1 MFEGRMNFELKK
13 YIGLFF
19 VLLYGFPVVYQAVHV
34 IEHQSELQTNHSC
47 CQSHSETTA
56 YVISSLENSSEDC
69 PICDYQFTLFE
80 AIKPSISNE
89 YLPQHCELNS
99 VFSYSTVPT
108 YSGNLS
114 SLRAPPVSSSL

>member
-1 MFEGRMNFELKK
+1 MFEGRMHFELKK

-19 VLLYGFPVVYQAVHV
+19 VLLYGFPVVYQAVHI
-34 IEHQSELQTNHSC
+34 IEHQSELRTDHSC

-56 YVISSLENSSEDC
+56 DVISSPENSSEDC

-80 AIKPSISNE
+80 AVNSSISKE
-89 YLPQHCELNS
+89 FIPQHCELNS
-99 VFSYSTVPT
+99 FFSYPNVPT

-114 SLRAPPVSSSL
+114 SLRAPPVFSSL